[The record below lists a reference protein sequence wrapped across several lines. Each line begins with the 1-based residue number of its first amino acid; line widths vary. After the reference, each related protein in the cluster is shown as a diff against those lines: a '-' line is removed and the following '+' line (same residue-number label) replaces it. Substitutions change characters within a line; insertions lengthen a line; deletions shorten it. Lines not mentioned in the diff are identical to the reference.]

1 MYNYVKF
8 LGAKVL
14 SYKCFVNVH
23 LFLQMTWLFQCGIT
37 GIVVIVCQA
46 VLCRFDAAGKMAMP
60 IPLTKDHNATL
71 YDERKRIQK
80 AGGKVM

>member
-1 MYNYVKF
+1 
-8 LGAKVL
+8 
-14 SYKCFVNVH
+14 
-23 LFLQMTWLFQCGIT
+23 MTVW
-37 GIVVIVCQA
+37 QA